1 LRQKF
6 SIEFRGWENKDGQAC
21 VLIHRRIPDGR
32 HEPLPRMTWFRTRL
46 QYFLTLHKKA
56 DILYGMKIFNL
67 LHTKLVFLDIPLPD
81 KEAVLRFVAEAFA
94 TRGIVKDADLLYEG
108 IKEREETM
116 STGIGG
122 GIGIP
127 HAISGEAEAPA
138 ILILR
143 LAQPLDFGALDGF
156 PVDVVVALVVPEN
169 RTELHL
175 QILAALARICQ
186 APGFRR
192 AVRDARDPA
201 SLFEEIRR
209 LEEDIPFHS

>member
-1 LRQKF
+1 
-6 SIEFRGWENKDGQAC
+6 
-21 VLIHRRIPDGR
+21 
-32 HEPLPRMTWFRTRL
+32 
-46 QYFLTLHKKA
+46 
-56 DILYGMKIFNL
+56 MKILDL
-67 LHTKLVFLDIPLPD
+67 LHIKRIFFDVPLAD
-81 KEAVLRFVAEAFA
+81 KEALLWFVAEAFA
-94 TRGIVKDADLLYEG
+94 TRGVVKDAEMLYEG
-108 IKEREETM
+108 MKEREETM

-138 ILILR
+138 VLILR
-143 LAQPLDFGALDGF
+143 LAQPLDFEALDGV
-156 PVDVVVALVVPEN
+156 PVDVVVALVVPEHQ
-169 RTELHL
+169 TELHL

-192 AVRDARDPA
+192 AVRDAGDPA